1 MSEFE
6 IQQEADRA
14 VLRIRGEATI
24 QNASEAFEAL
34 KAFYAASERL
44 VLDLQEVGE
53 TDVSFLQLICSL
65 HRSCVR
71 TGRSLVLAPQVS
83 EPFVTTMASAGYLRL
98 KGCKFAGS
106 APCLW
111 QRREER

>member
-1 MSEFE
+1 MAVFE
-6 IQQEADRA
+6 IQEEADHA
-14 VLRIRGEATI
+14 VLHVRGEATI

-34 KAFYAASERL
+34 KTCYATGRRL
-44 VLDLQEVGE
+44 VLDLQEVSA

-71 TGRSLVLAPQVS
+71 SGRDLGLAPQVS
-83 EPFVTTMASAGYLRL
+83 ESFAKTMVSAGYLRL

>member
-1 MSEFE
+1 MSAFE
-6 IQQEADRA
+6 IQEEADHA

-34 KAFYAASERL
+34 KTLYATGERF
-44 VLDLQEVGE
+44 VLDLQEVSAA
-53 TDVSFLQLICSL
+53 DVSFLQLICSL

-83 EPFVTTMASAGYLRL
+83 EPFVTAMASAGYLRL

>member
-1 MSEFE
+1 MSVFE
-6 IQQEADRA
+6 IQEKADHA
-14 VLRIRGEATI
+14 VLRIQGETTI

-34 KAFYAASERL
+34 RTLYAAGGRL
-44 VLDLQEVGE
+44 VLDLGEVSA

-71 TGRSLVLAPQVS
+71 AGRELSLAQLS
-83 EPFVTTMASAGYLRL
+83 ETFIDTMVSAGYLRL